1 MPSLP
6 QLIEEDVQELNRAL
20 QDLLVKAEASVAL
33 VIDKGGFLI
42 SQCGEHISFDTTT
55 LAALS
60 AGSFAHAKHRRDC
73 QRDELHQRLSA
84 G

>member
-33 VIDKGGFLI
+33 
-42 SQCGEHISFDTTT
+42 
-55 LAALS
+55 APP
-60 AGSFAHAKHRRDC
+60 
-73 QRDELHQRLSA
+73 QRGRAVLQVRA
-84 G
+84 YA